1 MIARLFVLLPFHLTV
16 PDGQQFPVH
25 QAEDSGYGIHFYP
38 PGRSENAPPLTDE
51 EKITIDGVTAF
62 QADALR
68 IDFRKESFDRCAG
81 THIDPPEDVIDGAIN
96 FFLTRLRHVARA
108 GQVRPVRFPL
118 ITWRMR
124 YLNDDESELKEEAGL
139 VRGRGTKS
147 FSASFIALT
156 NKIWTDVFNLPPDYE
171 PPPWESLLLDAT
183 VEMPSI
189 GPALVL
195 AATALEVFIS
205 RVLDRL
211 APTKVIP
218 PELWH
223 WINERGGGPLRK
235 EPSPVEQY
243 DALLKLLTG
252 HSLKDEPLLWE
263 AFKNLKDARNAFVHE
278 GIAKIGQT
286 PVSTESANKLI
297 ASASDIIA
305 KIREWL
311 PNELHWPEFKYDLT
325 VEIQKRLF

>member
-1 MIARLFVLLPFHLTV
+1 MIARLSVLLPFQLTV
-16 PDGQQFPVH
+16 PDGQQFPVY

-68 IDFRKESFDRCAG
+68 IDFRKESFDRRAG
-81 THIDPPEDVIDGAIN
+81 THIDPPEDVIDRAIN

-118 ITWRMR
+118 VTWRMR
-124 YLNDDESELKEEAGL
+124 YLNDDESEFKEEAGL

-147 FSASFIALT
+147 FSFSFIALT
-156 NKIWTDVFNLPPDYE
+156 NKIWTDVFSLPPDYE

-223 WINERGGGPLRK
+223 WINERGNWLK
-235 EPSPVEQY
+235 EPTLEEQY
-243 DALLKLLTG
+243 DALMKFLTG

-278 GIAKIGQT
+278 GVAKIGET
-286 PVSTESANKLI
+286 PVSIESANKLI

-311 PNELHWPEFKYDLT
+311 PNELHWPEFRYDLNI
-325 VEIQKRLF
+325 EIQKRLF

>member
-16 PDGQQFPVH
+16 PDGQQFPVY

-38 PGRSENAPPLTDE
+38 PGRSEKAPPLTDE

-62 QADALR
+62 QADTLR
-68 IDFRKESFDRCAG
+68 IDFRKESFDRSVG
-81 THIDPPEDVIDGAIN
+81 TRFDPPEDVIDRAIN

-108 GQVRPVRFPL
+108 GQVRPVKFPL
-118 ITWRMR
+118 VTWRMR

-139 VRGRGTKS
+139 VRGRGVQS
-147 FSASFIALT
+147 FSSSFIALT
-156 NKIWTDVFNLPPDYE
+156 NEIWSDVFSLPPDYE

-223 WINERGGGPLRK
+223 WINERGNRLK
-235 EPSPVEQY
+235 EPNLEEQY
-243 DALLKLLTG
+243 DALMKFLTG

-297 ASASDIIA
+297 ASSSNIIA

>member
-1 MIARLFVLLPFHLTV
+1 MIARLSVLLPFHLTV
-16 PDGQQFPVH
+16 PDGQQFPVY

-38 PGRSENAPPLTDE
+38 PGRSENAPPLTEE

-68 IDFRKESFDRCAG
+68 IDFRKESFDRRAG
-81 THIDPPEDVIDGAIN
+81 THIDPPEDVIDRAIN

-108 GQVRPVRFPL
+108 GQVRPIRFPL
-118 ITWRMR
+118 VTWRMR
-124 YLNDDESELKEEAGL
+124 YLNDDESEFKEEAGL

-147 FSASFIALT
+147 FSFSFIALT
-156 NKIWTDVFNLPPDYE
+156 NKIWTDVFSLPPDYE

-211 APTKVIP
+211 APTKVVP

-223 WINERGGGPLRK
+223 WINERGNRLK
-235 EPSPVEQY
+235 EPALEEQY
-243 DALLKLLTG
+243 DVLMKFLTG

-286 PVSTESANKLI
+286 PVSTETANKLI
-297 ASASDIIA
+297 ASASNIIA

>member
-1 MIARLFVLLPFHLTV
+1 MIARLSVLLPFHLTV
-16 PDGQQFPVH
+16 PDGQQFPVY
-25 QAEDSGYGIHFYP
+25 QVEDSGYGIHFYP
-38 PGRSENAPPLTDE
+38 PGRSENAPPLTEE

-68 IDFRKESFDRCAG
+68 IDFRKESFDRRAG
-81 THIDPPEDVIDGAIN
+81 THIDPPEDVIDRAIN
-96 FFLTRLRHVARA
+96 FFLTRLRHVTRA

-118 ITWRMR
+118 VTWRMR
-124 YLNDDESELKEEAGL
+124 YLNDDESEFKEEAGL
-139 VRGRGTKS
+139 VRGRGIKS
-147 FSASFIALT
+147 IPFSPVIPLT
-156 NKIWTDVFNLPPDYE
+156 NKIWADVFDLPPDYE

-211 APTKVIP
+211 APTKVVP

-223 WINERGGGPLRK
+223 WINERGNWLK
-235 EPSPVEQY
+235 EPALEEQY
-243 DALLKLLTG
+243 GVLMKLLTG
-252 HSLKDEPLLWE
+252 HSLKEEPLLWE

-278 GIAKIGQT
+278 GIAKIGQI
-286 PVSTESANKLI
+286 PVSTETANKLI
-297 ASASDIIA
+297 ASASNIIE
-305 KIREWL
+305 KVREWL
-311 PNELHWPEFKYDLT
+311 PNELHWPEFKYDVP

>member
-16 PDGQQFPVH
+16 PDGQQFPVY

-38 PGRSENAPPLTDE
+38 PGRSENAPPLSDE

-62 QADALR
+62 QADTLR
-68 IDFRKESFDRCAG
+68 IDFHKESFDRRAG
-81 THIDPPEDVIDGAIN
+81 THIDPPEAVIDGAIN

-139 VRGRGTKS
+139 VRGQGAKS

-195 AATALEVFIS
+195 ATTALEVFIS

-223 WINERGGGPLRK
+223 WINERGNRLK
-235 EPSPVEQY
+235 EPTLEEQY
-243 DALLKLLTG
+243 DALFRFLTG
-252 HSLKDEPLLWE
+252 HSLKDESLLWE
-263 AFKNLKDARNAFVHE
+263 AFKNLKDARNSFVHE
-278 GIAKIGQT
+278 GVAKIGGT
-286 PVSTESANKLI
+286 AVTTETANKLI
-297 ASASDIIA
+297 VSASSIIS
-305 KIREWL
+305 KIKEWL
-311 PNELHWPEFKYDLT
+311 PQELHWPEFTYELR
-325 VEIQKRLF
+325 VQIQKRLF

>member
-1 MIARLFVLLPFHLTV
+1 LFVLLPFHLTV
-16 PDGQQFPVH
+16 PDGQQFPLYQV
-25 QAEDSGYGIHFYP
+25 EDSGYGIQFYP
-38 PGRSENAPPLTDE
+38 PVRSEKAPPLTDE

-68 IDFRKESFDRCAG
+68 IDFRKESFDRRVE
-81 THIDPPEDVIDGAIN
+81 TRIDPPEDVIDRAIN

-108 GQVRPVRFPL
+108 GQVRPVKFPL

-124 YLNDDESELKEEAGL
+124 YLNDDESELKEDAGL
-139 VRGRGTKS
+139 VRGRGVQS
-147 FSASFIALT
+147 FSSSFIALT
-156 NKIWTDVFNLPPDYE
+156 NKIWTDVFSLPPDYE

-205 RVLDRL
+205 RVLDRV

-223 WINERGGGPLRK
+223 WINERGNRLK
-235 EPSPVEQY
+235 EPNLEEQY
-243 DALLKLLTG
+243 DALMKFLTG

-286 PVSTESANKLI
+286 PVSTEIANKLI
-297 ASASDIIA
+297 ASASNIIA

-311 PNELHWPEFKYDLT
+311 PNELHCPEFKYDLT

>member
-1 MIARLFVLLPFHLTV
+1 MIARLFVLLPFKLTV
-16 PDGQQFPVH
+16 PEGQQYPVYE
-25 QAEDSGYGIHFYP
+25 AEDSGYKVRFYP
-38 PGRSENAPPLTDE
+38 PGRSDYAPPIAE
-51 EKITIDGVTAF
+51 EDKIAIDGVSAF

-68 IDFRKESFDRCAG
+68 IDFQKENFDRRAD
-81 THIDPPEDVIDGAIN
+81 TLYDPPEPIVDRAIN
-96 FFLTRLRHVARA
+96 FFLIRLRHVARA

-118 ITWRMR
+118 VTWRMQ
-124 YLNDDESELKEEAGL
+124 YLNDNESELKEEAGL
-139 VRGRGTKS
+139 VRGRGVKS
-147 FSASFIALT
+147 FSSSFIALT
-156 NKIWTDVFNLPPDYE
+156 NKIWTDVFSLPPDYE

-183 VEMPSI
+183 DEMPSI

-223 WINERGGGPLRK
+223 WINERGNRLK
-235 EPSPVEQY
+235 EPNLEEQY
-243 DALLKLLTG
+243 DALMKLLTG

-297 ASASDIIA
+297 ASASNIIA

>member
-1 MIARLFVLLPFHLTV
+1 MVSNSLCIRLKIQGTEFTST
-16 PDGQQFPVH
+16 Q
-25 QAEDSGYGIHFYP
+25 
-38 PGRSENAPPLTDE
+38 PGRSKNAPHLTEE

-68 IDFRKESFDRCAG
+68 IDFRKESFDRRAG
-81 THIDPPEDVIDGAIN
+81 THIDPPEDVIDRAIN
-96 FFLTRLRHVARA
+96 FFLTRLRHVART

-118 ITWRMR
+118 VTWRMR
-124 YLNDDESELKEEAGL
+124 YLNDDESEFKEEAGL

-147 FSASFIALT
+147 FSLSFIALT
-156 NKIWTDVFNLPPDYE
+156 NKIWTDVFSLPPDYE

-211 APTKVIP
+211 APTKVVP

-223 WINERGGGPLRK
+223 WINERGNRLK
-235 EPSPVEQY
+235 EPSLEEQY
-243 DALLKLLTG
+243 DVLMKFLTG

-286 PVSTESANKLI
+286 PVSTETANKLI
-297 ASASDIIA
+297 ASASNIIA